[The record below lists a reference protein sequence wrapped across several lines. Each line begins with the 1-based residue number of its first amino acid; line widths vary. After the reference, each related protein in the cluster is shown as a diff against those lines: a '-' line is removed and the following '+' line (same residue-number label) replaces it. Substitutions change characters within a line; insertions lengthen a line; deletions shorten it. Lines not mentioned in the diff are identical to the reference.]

1 MSKENTIY
9 LETERCKH
17 LINLVLKEVTPRCE
31 NMVTVKQSNELYIKT
46 LKEAKRK
53 AFDSIKSVVKP
64 YVVYN
69 INKYYYSLEKDM
81 AS

>member
-1 MSKENTIY
+1 MNKEKTIY

-17 LINLVLKEVTPRCE
+17 LINSELKKITRRCE
-31 NMVTVKQSNELYIKT
+31 QLPTVKQSNALYLKT
-46 LKEAKRK
+46 LKETKRK

-69 INKYYYSLEKDM
+69 INKYYYSLEN
-81 AS
+81 